1 MLNWEKCHFMVTQG
15 IVLGHIVSKNGIEV
29 DKAKVELISNLPTP
43 KCVKDIR
50 SFLGHAGFYRR
61 FIKDFSAITRPLCTL
76 LAKDVPFTW
85 SQACDIAFTKLKKM
99 LVSPPIMRSPNW
111 DLPFEIMCD
120 ASDYAIGAV
129 LGQREDKKAFVIYYA
144 SKTLDFAQAN
154 YTTTEKEFL
163 AVVFALEKFRSYIVG
178 SPVTIFTDHEA
189 LKYLLSK
196 QDTKPRLTRWILLC
210 QEFNLTIKDKK
221 GVENVVADHLSR
233 LVSDSNSHGIPIGD
247 SFPDEQLF
255 ALVHCPWYADIVNYL
270 VTGQIPAPWTSQ
282 QKKKFL
288 TDIKKYYFDDPYL
301 FKYCPDQIM
310 RRCVPNDE
318 QIRILTFCH
327 SEACGGH
334 FSARKTADKILQAGF
349 YWPTLFKDCFDFC
362 KTCAQCKQLAGV
374 TKRNMMPLTPILI
387 IEIFE
392 CWGIDFLGPFPPSC
406 KQRLLQLNELEELR
420 RESYESSR
428 IYKERLKLFHD
439 KSIARKTFKPNQKVL
454 LYSSRLHL
462 FPGKLHS
469 RWTGPF
475 IVKLVYPYGAMEIE
489 NPDTGKS
496 FKVNG
501 QRLKPFLEHF
511 SPQEHTEDLVD
522 PLHQDSPSK

>member
-1 MLNWEKCHFMVTQG
+1 MVTQG
-15 IVLGHIVSKNGIEV
+15 IVLGNIVSKTGIEV

-43 KCVKDIR
+43 KCVRDIR
-50 SFLGHAGFYRR
+50 SFLGHARFYRR
-61 FIKDFSAITRPLCTL
+61 FIKDFSAIARPLCTL
-76 LAKDVPFTW
+76 LAKDVPFAW
-85 SQACDIAFTKLKKM
+85 SQACEDAFVKLKTM

-144 SKTLDFAQAN
+144 SKTLDSAQAK

-163 AVVFALEKFRSYIVG
+163 AVVFALEKFRSYIIR
-178 SPVTIFTDHEA
+178 SPVTIFTDHAA

-233 LVSDSNSHGIPIGD
+233 LVPESNSHGVPIGE

-255 ALVHCPWYADIVNYL
+255 ALAHCPWYADIVNNL
-270 VTGQIPAPWTSQ
+270 VTGQIPTQWTSQ

-327 SEACGGH
+327 FEACGGH
-334 FSARKTADKILQAGF
+334 FSARKTTDKILQAGF
-349 YWPTLFKDCFDFC
+349 YRPTLFKDCFEFF
-362 KTCAQCKQLAGV
+362 KTCTRCQQLGGV

-387 IEIFE
+387 I
-392 CWGIDFLGPFPPSC
+392 
-406 KQRLLQLNELEELR
+406 
-420 RESYESSR
+420 
-428 IYKERLKLFHD
+428 
-439 KSIARKTFKPNQKVL
+439 
-454 LYSSRLHL
+454 
-462 FPGKLHS
+462 
-469 RWTGPF
+469 
-475 IVKLVYPYGAMEIE
+475 
-489 NPDTGKS
+489 
-496 FKVNG
+496 
-501 QRLKPFLEHF
+501 
-511 SPQEHTEDLVD
+511 
-522 PLHQDSPSK
+522 